1 MDPESRSESIVRF
14 QRTVVQEILG
24 KIPETEF
31 RIDPTEG
38 TCESLVAC
46 ARSLAEVAMG
56 GDGDV
61 DESFEGTV
69 LDAVELYALAVSAV
83 RWSEC
88 PLSAEE
94 PDAPSRMIS
103 MMMSR
108 TMTAPLPVKTLANE
122 FRLAPYRAPEVV
134 RYRRFCHGGKV
145 DFDEWESDSGDP
157 EYVRML
163 ASVTRG
169 S

>member
-1 MDPESRSESIVRF
+1 MDPESRSESIQRF

-24 KIPETEF
+24 EIPETEL
-31 RIDPTEG
+31 RVEPTEG

-56 GDGDV
+56 GDRDV

-108 TMTAPLPVKTLANE
+108 TMAAPLPVKTLANE